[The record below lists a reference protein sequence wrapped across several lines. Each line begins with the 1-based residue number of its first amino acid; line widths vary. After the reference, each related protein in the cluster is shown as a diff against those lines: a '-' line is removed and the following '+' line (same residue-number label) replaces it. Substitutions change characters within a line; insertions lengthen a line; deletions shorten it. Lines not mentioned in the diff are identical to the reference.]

1 MRCRFGCLHRGSSR
15 GFAIGRGIVVS
26 DLVGEGIPTTYARIV
41 DVRDRRR
48 AKSAYEDLM
57 KLWNGADPEIPILHQ
72 VNA

>member
-1 MRCRFGCLHRGSSR
+1 
-15 GFAIGRGIVVS
+15 VVS
-26 DLVGEGIPTTYARIV
+26 DPAGEGIPTTYAGIV

-48 AKSAYEDLM
+48 AKSAYEDFM